1 MRKFSSFWLF
11 AAFASAVCLLFFA
24 PMPAFAA
31 TGANICN
38 PRSYGA
44 KGNGVA
50 KDTTAIQQAIN
61 ACEAKGGGTV
71 VLSPG
76 TYLSGPIVLKSHIT
90 LDLKKGATLLGSPD
104 FKDYPKISE
113 FRAPGRQALVSAKDA
128 SHVSIIGSGTINGNG
143 SGWWRAFLKHLVA
156 EGRNTHFTRPRLIVF
171 DHCEHVLIEGIT
183 AENSPMWQIVPY
195 YSDYVTIRNI
205 RVLAPPHS
213 VNTDAIDPFASQ
225 HVLIEHVYANVGD
238 DDVAIK
244 SGMPNSTN
252 NRASRYIT
260 IKDCTFMRGHG
271 LSIGSEIAGGAQ
283 HIYADNI
290 TFDGTG
296 NGIRIKA
303 NRDRGNDVSDI
314 VFKNIHM
321 KNVPNALII
330 SEFYPH
336 KFPPAPDLPAPVT
349 RLTPHFHNITI
360 ENMTAV
366 NSRNAGVIAGLPEA
380 PIRDLVFDHV
390 TINAQKGM
398 FISNAQVEDKDLV
411 VHASEGKDITT
422 LAGAKL
428 VSMH

>member
-1 MRKFSSFWLF
+1 MRKSSFFWLF
-11 AAFASAVCLLFFA
+11 STLAVCSLLL
-24 PMPAFAA
+24 AA
-31 TGANICN
+31 TPALAATRGNICN

-44 KGNGVA
+44 KGNGVT
-50 KDTTAIQQAIN
+50 KDTAAIQHAIN

-71 VLSPG
+71 VLTPG
-76 TYLSGPIVLKSHIT
+76 TYLSGPIVLKSDIT
-90 LDLKKGATLLGSPD
+90 FDLKKGATLLGSTD

-128 SHVSIIGSGTINGNG
+128 NHVSIIGSGTINGNG
-143 SGWWRAFLKHLVA
+143 APWWKAFLKHLVA

-171 DHCEHVLIEGIT
+171 DHCDHVLIQGIT

-213 VNTDAIDPFASQ
+213 VNTDAIDPFASR
-225 HVLIEHVYANVGD
+225 HVLIEHIYANVGD

-244 SGMPNSTN
+244 SGMPKSTD
-252 NRASRYIT
+252 NRAARYIT
-260 IKDCTFMRGHG
+260 IKDCKFMHGHG

-283 HIYADNI
+283 HILAEDI

-321 KNVPNALII
+321 KNVPNPLII

-336 KFPPAPDLPAPVT
+336 KFPPKPDLPAPIT

-366 NSRNAGVIAGLPEA
+366 NSKNGGVIAGLPEA
-380 PIRDLVFDHV
+380 PIRDLKLDHV
-390 TINAQKGM
+390 TIDAKKGM
-398 FISNAQVEDKDLV
+398 FISNAKVVGKDLV
-411 VHASEGKDITT
+411 VHASEGKNITT
-422 LAGAKL
+422 LAGGKL
-428 VSMH
+428 ASTH

>member
-1 MRKFSSFWLF
+1 MRKFCSFWLF
-11 AAFASAVCLLFFA
+11 AAFASAVCSLFLA
-24 PMPAFAA
+24 VTPAVAA

-50 KDTTAIQQAIN
+50 KDTTAIQRAIN

-76 TYLSGPIVLKSHIT
+76 AYLSGPVVLKSNIT

-104 FKDYPKISE
+104 FKDYPKITE
-113 FRAPGRQALVSAKDA
+113 FRAPGRQALVSATDA

-143 SGWWRAFLKHLVA
+143 SGWWKAFLKHLVA

-171 DHCEHVLIEGIT
+171 DHCDHVLIEGIT

-213 VNTDAIDPFASQ
+213 VNTDAVDPFASQ

-336 KFPPAPDLPAPVT
+336 KFPPKPDLPAPVT

-360 ENMTAV
+360 ENMTAI

-380 PIRDLVFDHV
+380 PIRGLVFVHV
-390 TINAQKGM
+390 TIDAQKGM

>member
-1 MRKFSSFWLF
+1 MRKFSPLLLLSTF
-11 AAFASAVCLLFFA
+11 AVCATLL
-24 PMPAFAA
+24 AA
-31 TGANICN
+31 TPAVAATSANICS

-44 KGNGVA
+44 KGNGVTNDA
-50 KDTTAIQQAIN
+50 AAIQHAIN

-71 VLSPG
+71 LLTPG
-76 TYLSGPIVLKSHIT
+76 TYLSGPIVLKSNIT

-113 FRAPGRQALVSAKDA
+113 FRAPGRQALVSATDA
-128 SHVSIIGSGTINGNG
+128 SHVSIVGGGTINGNG
-143 SGWWRAFLKHLVA
+143 VGWWKAFLTHLVA

-171 DHCEHVLIEGIT
+171 DHCDHVLIEGIT

-195 YSDYVTIRNI
+195 YSDYVTIRNV
-205 RVLAPPHS
+205 RVLAPAHS
-213 VNTDAIDPFASQ
+213 VNTDAIDPFASR

-244 SGMPNSTN
+244 SGMPKSAN

-260 IKDCTFMRGHG
+260 IEDCTFVHGHG

-314 VFKNIHM
+314 VFKNIRM

-336 KFPPAPDLPAPVT
+336 KFPPKPDLPAPVT
-349 RLTPHFHNITI
+349 PLTPHFHNITI
-360 ENMTAV
+360 ENLTAI
-366 NSRNAGVIAGLPEA
+366 NSRNGAVIAGLPEA
-380 PIRDLVFDHV
+380 PIRDLVLDHV
-390 TINAQKGM
+390 TIDARKGM
-398 FISNAQVEDKDLV
+398 VISNAQVIGKDLV

-428 VSMH
+428 SMH